1 MNRNY
6 HYGKTSRKN
15 ISTVEQDLQDVCH
28 EALKI
33 ANTRKLRCP
42 DFGISHGYRS
52 AEDQFV
58 IFMKGRKHVGDGEYI
73 KIGPTFTNIDGF
85 DKVSEHFHR
94 TAIDFYAIIDGKANY
109 EDGNIALVATCFFEA
124 ASNLKID
131 IDWGGSF
138 KSISDG
144 AHIELVRED

>member
-6 HYGKTSRKN
+6 QYGKTSLKN

-28 EALKI
+28 EALRI
-33 ANTRKLRCP
+33 ANARKMHCP

-52 AEDQFV
+52 ADDQFK

-73 KIGPTFTNIDGF
+73 KIGPTFTNLDGF
-85 DKVSEHFHR
+85 DKESRHQDGD
-94 TAIDFYAIIDGKANY
+94 AIDFFAIVDGKVNY
-109 EDGNIALVATCFFEA
+109 QDGNIALVATCFFEA
-124 ASNLKID
+124 ASNLKVN

-144 AHIELVRED
+144 AHIELVKED